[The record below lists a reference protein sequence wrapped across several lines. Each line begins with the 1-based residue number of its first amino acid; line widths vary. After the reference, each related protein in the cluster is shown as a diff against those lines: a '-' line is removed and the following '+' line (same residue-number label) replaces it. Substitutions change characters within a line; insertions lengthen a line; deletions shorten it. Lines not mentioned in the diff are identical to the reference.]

1 MTQHCAATIGGTM
14 LTPGL
19 VNIIVVG
26 LIFAGLI
33 LLTGLVVCAI
43 ILVTGR
49 VVRSVVGCREH
60 QNELQ

>member
-1 MTQHCAATIGGTM
+1 MP
-14 LTPGL
+14 TPGL

-33 LLTGLVVCAI
+33 LLVGLVVCAI
-43 ILVTGR
+43 ILVTGQ
-49 VVRSVVGCREH
+49 VVRSVVGRREH